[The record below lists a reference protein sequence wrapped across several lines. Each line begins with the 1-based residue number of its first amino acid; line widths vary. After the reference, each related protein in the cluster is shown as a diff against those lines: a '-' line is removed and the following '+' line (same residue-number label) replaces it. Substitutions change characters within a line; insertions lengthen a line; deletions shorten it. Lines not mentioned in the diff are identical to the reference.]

1 MDLDLQ
7 VVQPPVPPIQATVT
21 FDTLDTKNKHTNV
34 GRVRFADAEG
44 EFRLRLVRNRFG
56 SGISIYAITDQ
67 MTAEELK
74 PFETMSNAMPL
85 PDALQRFVGGNFA
98 LGGAPGGKLRKQI
111 QGIELIG
118 EVPIGYRGHASR
130 EALYRSLDAD
140 ETRGVFGAIGLD
152 LSDHE
157 FEDFEEVAKQ
167 RDVERQARRATR

>member
-1 MDLDLQ
+1 MDLDLKS
-7 VVQPPVPPIQATVT
+7 VHPPVPPIQATVT
-21 FDTLDTKNKHTNV
+21 WDALDTKDKHTNV
-34 GRVRFADAEG
+34 GRVRFADSNT

-67 MTAEELK
+67 MTAEDLK

-85 PDALQRFVGGNFA
+85 PEALERFVGGNFV
-98 LGGAPGGKLRKQI
+98 LDGAPGGKLRKQL

-118 EVPIGYRGHASR
+118 EVPEGYRGHASR

-152 LSDHE
+152 LSAHE
-157 FEDFEEVAKQ
+157 FESFEEVVRQRESEREAKG
-167 RDVERQARRATR
+167 